1 MGEFLKIKTKKS
13 KKFLFLSNHSC
24 YLLHFIIFL
33 LLCVT
38 DFLFTGTLLRQN
50 SFLFEETKVAGRQ
63 YQQNSENISHINQIA
78 HYIFIYQ

>member
-1 MGEFLKIKTKKS
+1 M
-13 KKFLFLSNHSC
+13 LFVTFYC
-24 YLLHFIIFL
+24 FIERTYGFHFSFITFL

-63 YQQNSENISHINQIA
+63 YHQNSENISHINQIA
-78 HYIFIYQ
+78 HYIFLYQ